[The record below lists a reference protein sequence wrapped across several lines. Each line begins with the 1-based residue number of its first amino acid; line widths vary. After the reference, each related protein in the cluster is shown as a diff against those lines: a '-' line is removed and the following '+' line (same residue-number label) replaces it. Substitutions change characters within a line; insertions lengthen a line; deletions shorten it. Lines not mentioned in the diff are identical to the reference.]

1 MTVKAIKIR
10 FSLYGSCSLL
20 GYRYNTFSLFI
31 VEHLVDE
38 LNQDFLKRYFFIHYL
53 HTNTQMNITCT
64 GMLFIAKWEKVYS
77 FELFISFNWANN
89 SKNSVTTYQNHFNTS
104 FIYKKKQLYEKYQ
117 IVLPINSLFI
127 WYNYL
132 SLPSL
137 YMDNHVY
144 KISIKMLRL
153 MVVAIF
159 RLYLSPLGE

>member
-1 MTVKAIKIR
+1 MTVKAIKIG

-104 FIYKKKQLYEKYQ
+104 FIYKKKTTLWEISNRTTNQLT
-117 IVLPINSLFI
+117 
-127 WYNYL
+127 
-132 SLPSL
+132 
-137 YMDNHVY
+137 
-144 KISIKMLRL
+144 
-153 MVVAIF
+153 
-159 RLYLSPLGE
+159 LYLIQLLESSFSLHG